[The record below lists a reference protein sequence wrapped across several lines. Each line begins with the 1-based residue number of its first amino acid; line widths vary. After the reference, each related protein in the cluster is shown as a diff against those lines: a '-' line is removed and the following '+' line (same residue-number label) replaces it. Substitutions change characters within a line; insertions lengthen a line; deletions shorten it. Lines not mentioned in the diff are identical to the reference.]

1 MKVLLATLLG
11 YMTVLAQPK
20 FSWMSPDFEELL
32 NEEDYDLA
40 NGENTMGYG
49 TLSSPGSTY

>member
-1 MKVLLATLLG
+1 
-11 YMTVLAQPK
+11 MTVLAQPK